1 MRKIVPGGT
10 DDSYGID
17 VAKLAG
23 LPKSVVK
30 RAEEIL
36 KELDSEK
43 PHYVKTVQVQ
53 NDEPQLSLAADI
65 NSQIID
71 KLVNLDVTVLT
82 PIEAMNE
89 LFKLSKE
96 AKSNNSDSN

>member
-43 PHYVKTVQVQ
+43 PHYVKPVQVQ